1 MDFLTLAKQRCAVRD
16 YQEKAVE
23 QEKVEL
29 ILEAGNVAPTAC
41 NKQPQ
46 RILVLQGKEAM
57 EKLESVYRTF
67 HAPMALLVCCE
78 QKEVWKRVYD
88 GKTSSDIDASIV
100 CDHMMLEAASLDLGS
115 VWVCNFDPA
124 KLKEV
129 FTLPENVEPI
139 NLLLVGYGK
148 EGTQKDIN
156 RHATQRKEVKEILL

>member
-1 MDFLTLAKQRCAVRD
+1 MDFLTLAKQRCSVRD
-16 YQEKAVE
+16 YQEKEVE
-23 QEKVEL
+23 QEKIDL

-46 RILVLQGKEAM
+46 RILVLQGKEDM

-67 HAPMALLVCCE
+67 HAPMAFLICTNHE
-78 QKEVWKRVYD
+78 EVWKRAYD

-100 CDHMMLEAASLDLGS
+100 CDHMMLEAASLGLGS

-124 KLKEV
+124 KMKEV
-129 FTLPENVEPI
+129 FALPEHVEPI

-148 EGTQKDIN
+148 EGTQKEEN
-156 RHATQRKEVKEILL
+156 RHATQRKEVKEVLL